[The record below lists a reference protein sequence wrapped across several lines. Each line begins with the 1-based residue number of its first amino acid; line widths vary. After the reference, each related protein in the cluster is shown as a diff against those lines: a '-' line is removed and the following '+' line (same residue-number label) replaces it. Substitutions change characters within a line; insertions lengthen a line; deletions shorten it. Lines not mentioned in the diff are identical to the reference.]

1 MCFFPKA
8 EDSIGGL
15 GLLGE
20 RRVYLVDERLVVNG
34 LAKIARSDSFF
45 FDLEN
50 IYEQLSF
57 STLDTRAR
65 PVDPA
70 RSDLELLK
78 KRKRPLG
85 PLS

>member
-8 EDSIGGL
+8 EDSNGRL

-20 RRVYLVDERLVVNG
+20 RRVYLVDERLIVNG

-45 FDLEN
+45 FDLEK
-50 IYEQLSF
+50 IYEQPSF

-78 KRKRPLG
+78 KKKAAAG